1 MRVLI
6 VTVIVL
12 LVASTCGA
20 QAPASNLPPPDS
32 QTQTETPAQPPAS
45 AMQMIVVPEG
55 TRIPA
60 TLTSPISNKAAR
72 PGTPVRAVTS
82 FPVTVGGVVAIPV
95 GTYLEGAID
104 KVTRNRRT
112 GDTMRMHDIDPARP
126 VAFTSEDE
134 PHLVLTAQQPQPP
147 PLPHTGPSEGT
158 AIGIG
163 VGLAAAGIIA
173 IVVLAHHGGG
183 GNGIVFDTG
192 WQFEMVLQAP
202 LPVNAA
208 SVAAAAAATSGT

>member
-112 GDTMRMHDIDPARP
+112 GDTMR
-126 VAFTSEDE
+126 VTSI
-134 PHLVLTAQQPQPP
+134 PR
-147 PLPHTGPSEGT
+147 GPSHSQARTNRTWCSPRNSRSRLHCRIQDQARARQLES
-158 AIGIG
+158 A
-163 VGLAAAGIIA
+163 LASPRPASSRSLSWRTTGAAEMASCLI
-173 IVVLAHHGGG
+173 LAGSSRWCCKLHCR
-183 GNGIVFDTG
+183 
-192 WQFEMVLQAP
+192 
-202 LPVNAA
+202 
-208 SVAAAAAATSGT
+208 